1 MVGEMHH
8 QPLTFGV
15 WVAGVI
21 ARWRLILK
29 VMAGVL
35 VAAAL
40 AVVLVPPIYKAHASF
55 VTTSSGSSKASS
67 MMGSSGLSGIAS
79 QLGVPALAGGEPS
92 ESPMFYIKLVESDEL
107 KRRLLNSKFHD
118 PRSERP
124 GDSATL
130 LAILRIKNSDSVRRM
145 EIGMKQVSKA
155 IKADADLKTNLVSL
169 SASARWPQI
178 AAAMANRTVALVDA
192 FNHEQRVSRARSKR
206 EFLQTRL
213 DSAKIE
219 LSRAEENQRAFYV
232 ENRQWRS
239 SPDLTYQEAKLRRD
253 ADVATDLFLTLQRQF
268 ETARLEEVDDAA
280 VITVVDSAV
289 VPHKAEWP
297 RYWLLLASALVVGA
311 ILGVLAAGSAA
322 IFEDWRN
329 RNPATAAALRR
340 SIQGLP
346 RVIKRRRAKT
356 VAESIRAPVS

>member
-1 MVGEMHH
+1 MVGEMSH

-35 VAAAL
+35 VVAAL
-40 AVVLVPPIYKAHASF
+40 GAVIIPPIYKAHASF
-55 VTTSSGSSKASS
+55 VTTSSGTSKANS

-79 QLGVPALAGGEPS
+79 QLGVSGLAGGEPS
-92 ESPMFYIKLVESDEL
+92 ESPMFYISLVESDEL
-107 KRRLLNSKFHD
+107 KRRLLNSRFHD
-118 PRSERP
+118 PHSERLA
-124 GDSATL
+124 DSATL
-130 LAILRIKNSDSVRRM
+130 LAIFRIKNSDSVRRM
-145 EIGMKQVSKA
+145 EIGMKQISKS
-155 IKADADLKTNLVSL
+155 IKVDADLKTNLVSL
-169 SASARWPQI
+169 SATARWPQI

-219 LSRAEENQRAFYV
+219 LSQAEENQRSFYA

-268 ETARLEEVDDAA
+268 EAARLEEVDDAA

-311 ILGVLAAGSAA
+311 ILGVIVAGSAA
-322 IFEDWRN
+322 ILEDWRA

-340 SIQGLP
+340 SMQGLP
-346 RVIKRRRAKT
+346 RVLNGGQAKT
-356 VAESIRAPVS
+356 IAESNRTPVS